1 VEGAAR
7 LGRHAHP
14 EVSLHSASLAEYVR
28 CLNAH
33 DLGGVAERMLSSAR
47 RLAAAG
53 ADFLICP
60 DNTPHQAFSLMA
72 PVSPRPWLP
81 MADAVAAEAV
91 AQGHRRLGLTGTRWV
106 VASDVYPASLARH
119 GLECVRPDDEQRD
132 EVDRLI
138 MEELVVGVFRP
149 STVAR
154 LQGVIRSLQGP
165 KV

>member
-1 VEGAAR
+1 
-7 LGRHAHP
+7 
-14 EVSLHSASLAEYVR
+14 
-28 CLNAH
+28 
-33 DLGGVAERMLSSAR
+33 
-47 RLAAAG
+47 
-53 ADFLICP
+53 
-60 DNTPHQAFSLMA
+60 
-72 PVSPRPWLP
+72 